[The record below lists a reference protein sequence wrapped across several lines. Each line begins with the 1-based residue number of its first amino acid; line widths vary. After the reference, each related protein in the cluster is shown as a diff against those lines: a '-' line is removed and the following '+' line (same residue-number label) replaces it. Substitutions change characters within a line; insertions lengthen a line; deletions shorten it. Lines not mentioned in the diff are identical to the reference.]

1 MIFKDIC
8 EAANKRTGLTRSA
21 RLADKAAYW
30 AMLCLTEC
38 FKQNIFDAEE
48 AKKQK
53 AIIEKQYYELS
64 YNEAKVFDTYTRQQ
78 ENIRS
83 AEEDISKL
91 LKSVKRD
98 SDFKELFLRAMD
110 IVSKLEGHQTSV
122 YRKQLEP
129 KLKPKE

>member
-8 EAANKRTGLTRSA
+8 EYANKRTGLTRSA

-48 AKKQK
+48 AKRQKQ
-53 AIIEKQYYELS
+53 AVEKQYYELA
-64 YNEAKVFDTYTRQQ
+64 YNEAKVFDTYTKQQ
-78 ENIRS
+78 EAIRS

-91 LKSVKRD
+91 LKSVNPD
-98 SDFKELFLRAMD
+98 SDFKELLLQAMD
-110 IVSKLEGHQTSV
+110 IVGKLEGHQTSV
-122 YRKQLEP
+122 YRKRLEL

>member
-48 AKKQK
+48 AKKEK
-53 AIIEKQYYELS
+53 AVVEKQYYELS
-64 YNEAKVFDTYTRQQ
+64 YNESRVADIYTKQQ
-78 ENIRS
+78 EAIRS
-83 AEEDISKL
+83 AESDISKL
-91 LKSVKRD
+91 MKSAKPD
-98 SDFKELFLRAMD
+98 SDFKELFLDAMD

-122 YRKQLEP
+122 YRKQLES